1 MNKLFELLM
10 QNIYNIFD
18 LLTPIIYCDKG
29 YNIIRKTF
37 GTPGKIFT
45 NSGICFKLPIIQ
57 SFDKVNTKLQVHF
70 LNAHSVKSKNDK
82 VIPYNITIDA
92 QVEFRILDPMVIYYI
107 DIEDNGNREPIRIYV
122 DNEIHL
128 IINEIIQEDNLTAS
142 QIQKL
147 LNQKLEERNQ
157 HPKNYLEQ
165 AIKIERIVLSAFDY
179 NLSIRHAQ

>member
-1 MNKLFELLM
+1 MQRVIELLF
-10 QNIYNIFD
+10 NNLSGLINY
-18 LLTPIIYCDKG
+18 LTPIIYCDKG

>member
-1 MNKLFELLM
+1 
-10 QNIYNIFD
+10 
-18 LLTPIIYCDKG
+18 
-29 YNIIRKTF
+29 
-37 GTPGKIFT
+37 
-45 NSGICFKLPIIQ
+45 
-57 SFDKVNTKLQVHF
+57 
-70 LNAHSVKSKNDK
+70 
-82 VIPYNITIDA
+82 
-92 QVEFRILDPMVIYYI
+92 MVIYYI